1 MFNQTFVD
9 GTQKTREP
17 ITFVLS
23 VLLET
28 CGIGLL
34 VLIPLIYTQALP
46 NAQLRSLLTAPSAP
60 SVPPK
65 PPVQVKATKS
75 AAALRRLPTLVATTV
90 MPKQLNLNVQDM
102 QTAPDIAIPGI
113 PAASGAGSDVVG
125 LPGQLY
131 SVPQVPPPPPPVQ
144 KSGVQSG
151 PMRVATGVAEA
162 NLIRKVMP
170 IYPPIAKSARVQGTV
185 EFTAT
190 ISKDG
195 NIENLRLVRGH
206 PLLVKAAE
214 EAVLQWRYRPTLLNG
229 QPVEVVTDIIVNFT
243 LTQ

>member
-1 MFNQTFVD
+1 MMFDQTFVD

-17 ITFVLS
+17 VTFALS

-28 CGIGLL
+28 CAVALL
-34 VLIPLIYTQALP
+34 LLIPLIYTQALP
-46 NAQLRSLLTAPSAP
+46 NAQLRSLLMAPAAPSAP
-60 SVPPK
+60 PK
-65 PPVQVKATKS
+65 PTPQVKVTTRAV
-75 AAALRRLPTLVATTV
+75 AVRRLPVFLAPTAI
-90 MPKQLNLNVQDM
+90 PKQINTNVQEI
-102 QTAPDIAIPGI
+102 QAAPDLAIPGLQS
-113 PAASGAGSDVVG
+113 PTSAGSDMIGV
-125 LPGQLY
+125 PGQIY
-131 SVPQVPPPPPPVQ
+131 SIPQPPPPPAPQ
-144 KSGVQSG
+144 KLKVQSG
-151 PMRVATGVAEA
+151 PVRVATGVAEA

-185 EFTAT
+185 EFTAI
-190 ISKDG
+190 ISKEG

-229 QPVEVVTDIIVNFT
+229 EPVEVVTDIIVNFT